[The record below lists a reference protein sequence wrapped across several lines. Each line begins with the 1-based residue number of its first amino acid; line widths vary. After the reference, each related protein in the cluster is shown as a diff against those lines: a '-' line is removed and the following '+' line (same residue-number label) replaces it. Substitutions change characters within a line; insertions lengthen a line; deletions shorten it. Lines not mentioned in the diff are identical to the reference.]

1 MEKLRKEE
9 EEDPNT
15 DTISFK
21 KWKQNFGILL
31 N

>member
-21 KWKQNFGILL
+21 SENRISAYY
-31 N
+31 